1 MMNAQRQLAQRAL
14 PDLVEEPR
22 TNKQRLRNDII
33 TKLLMAKQCQWR
45 SDEVPSMG
53 NSLVQALTDTLWTVD
68 GHHDVFSKQGCLFPS
83 FASEF
88 EGYNRPEMSK
98 HRKRNRENMSCSTLK
113 SLYTHL
119 FDCLQFP
126 YWEWE
131 NWKALKPDMEKL
143 AQALLSYTTY
153 LQKSNKRVLLN
164 HMHPSPVRQIADNIT
179 FQFLPRCLTGG
190 SSQLKVLSDK
200 LIASDVFEY
209 IAIESEDY
217 CPTDSHEKYNFIKAI
232 KSQGFPLHTVLPLYC
247 IIYRCN
253 SCMEVTVKLSLHAR
267 LLRYPWPF
275 GCLCGMD

>member
-1 MMNAQRQLAQRAL
+1 MNAQRQLAQRAL

-33 TKLLMAKQCQWR
+33 TKLFMAKQCQWR

-126 YWEWE
+126 YWERE
-131 NWKALKPDMEKL
+131 NWKVLKPGIEKL

-164 HMHPSPVRQIADNIT
+164 HMNPSPVRQIADIT
-179 FQFLPRCLTGG
+179 FQFLL
-190 SSQLKVLSDK
+190 
-200 LIASDVFEY
+200 
-209 IAIESEDY
+209 
-217 CPTDSHEKYNFIKAI
+217 
-232 KSQGFPLHTVLPLYC
+232 
-247 IIYRCN
+247 
-253 SCMEVTVKLSLHAR
+253 
-267 LLRYPWPF
+267 
-275 GCLCGMD
+275 